1 MEGNGNG
8 RKKRRK
14 RIIIWSSI
22 AVVVLALV
30 VTGVVIASTG
40 NNKIDP
46 SKLAKVERGD
56 LAKSV
61 VATGNFAGNNGGG
74 MEIENTPVFHVS
86 GGSFTGNDSN
96 EGGGIMAY
104 NSTGSILNVT
114 ISGNVAKTEGGGVYN
129 GGFAP
134 GAVTLQ
140 VAKVTGNGAPA
151 HPDVAGPFTY
161 V

>member
-1 MEGNGNG
+1 VEGNGNG

-61 VATGNFAGNNGGG
+61 VATGKITPITEVEVKSITAIKSRRDSCLPTSIG
-74 MEIENTPVFHVS
+74 MRFKLASIRRARNWKPQPPVWK
-86 GGSFTGNDSN
+86 
-96 EGGGIMAY
+96 AR
-104 NSTGSILNVT
+104 
-114 ISGNVAKTEGGGVYN
+114 
-129 GGFAP
+129 AP
-134 GAVTLQ
+134 ICC
-140 VAKVTGNGAPA
+140 APRSM
-151 HPDVAGPFTY
+151 PRVLTFRC
-161 V
+161 